1 MASKK
6 KITKRV
12 SYSTSAP
19 KYWFYV
25 TEGLYALVKKGKDET
40 CEKNWIKMSHEPWNE
55 DNYPLYP
62 DM

>member
-1 MASKK
+1 MPKK
-6 KITKRV
+6 TGQKVTTGG
-12 SYSTSAP
+12 SSAP

-25 TEGLYALVKKGKDET
+25 TEGMYALVKKGEDET
-40 CEKNWIKMSHEPWNE
+40 RAENWIKMSHDPWNE